1 MEAAQYGRSL
11 VVREMIL
18 AGADVLH
25 KNKYCMNSLQ
35 VRATRRSA
43 ALAQPL
49 WPAAAFA
56 RCIPTGLHGSTR
68 IVWVSLTPFLG
79 VSSPASTTA
88 RATATAAWRRHHATL
103 RISVSEW
110 LSVVRQR
117 RQWRGDSTT
126 LRYA

>member
-68 IVWVSLTPFLG
+68 IVWISLTPFLG

-88 RATATAAWRRHHATL
+88 RATARSAAG
-103 RISVSEW
+103 
-110 LSVVRQR
+110 
-117 RQWRGDSTT
+117 RGYTPPLIDLDTSDLGMCHYCST
-126 LRYA
+126 